1 MALVLD
7 PVARF
12 GEPLDPTPLFV
23 RRVAGQPR
31 ATQLAAVRPDRP
43 AQVRLVRES
52 RAVYVRRR
60 LAVGFATLAVLAA
73 AFATFL
79 SLTNTGA
86 SADGAG
92 MRAPTRY
99 VIAQQGDT
107 LWAIAERI
115 APNGD
120 TIALVEQLAYLNG
133 PSIAVGQVV
142 FLP

>member
-12 GEPLDPTPLFV
+12 GEPLDPTPLFIRRVSVQPTRSHHGRVRPAPV
-23 RRVAGQPR
+23 RRVREPR
-31 ATQLAAVRPDRP
+31 G
-43 AQVRLVRES
+43 
-52 RAVYVRRR
+52 VYARRR
-60 LAVGFATLAVLAA
+60 LAVGFATLALLAA
-73 AFATFL
+73 AFAAFL

-92 MRAPTRY
+92 MRVPTRY
-99 VIAQQGDT
+99 VVAQPGDT

-120 TIALVEQLAYLNG
+120 TIRLVEQLAFLNG